1 MHSHSHG
8 LSDSA
13 LGGLDRRAT
22 RWLVIA
28 IVPLLVATVVGLVI
42 LRPTGGAPDVS
53 DSLGIP
59 TDLYNGTVTKVVDEE
74 CNAGGEVAANSAIQC
89 ARVVVRLTNG
99 PDEDRLVTLDWTGGG
114 GSPVLEQGDRI
125 VLGHVTDLPAD
136 APADADYYF
145 ADFQRRSPMIWL
157 AVLFAIAVVALGRLR
172 GLRALVALGISLL
185 VLVKF
190 VLPSIL
196 EGHSPVLVAVVGSSA
211 ILVAALF
218 LSHGLNVRTAT
229 AVLGTLVSL
238 GITGVLAVA
247 FVGATQ
253 LTGLASEEAGYLQ
266 AMASQINLE
275 GLILGG
281 IIIGSLGVLD
291 DVTVTQ
297 ASAVWELHQ
306 ANPTMGFGGLYR
318 SALRIGRDHIAS
330 TVNTLVLAYAGAS
343 LPLLILFTQS
353 HVRLGNVLTGEVVAV
368 EIVRTLV
375 GSIGLV
381 AAVPVTTALTA
392 LVITADH
399 AEHAE
404 SFTTEGTG
412 NSTDRADDGA
422 PGDPGQRATAPELPD
437 AP

>member
-1 MHSHSHG
+1 MHGMHGPHNHSLPEG
-8 LSDSA
+8 RLST
-13 LGGLDRRAT
+13 RAT

-28 IVPLLVATVVGLVI
+28 IAPLLVATVVGLVI
-42 LRPTGGAPDVS
+42 LRPTGDGPDVS
-53 DSLGIP
+53 TNLGVP
-59 TDLYNGTVTKVVDEE
+59 ADLVNGTVTRVEE
-74 CNAGGEVAANSAIQC
+74 DQCSAGAEVASAIQC
-89 ARVVVRLTNG
+89 ARVAVTLTSG
-99 PDEDRLVTLDWTGGG
+99 PDDGRIVTLDWTGGG
-114 GSPVLEQGDRI
+114 GSPILEEGDRI

-136 APADADYYF
+136 APPDADYYF
-145 ADFQRRSPMIWL
+145 ADFQRRTPMIWL
-157 AVLFAIAVVALGRLR
+157 ALLFAIAVVALGRLR
-172 GLRALVALGISLL
+172 GLRALIALGLSLL

-190 VLPSIL
+190 VLPAIL
-196 EGHSPVLVAVVGSSA
+196 DGSSPVLVAIVGSAA

-238 GITGVLAVA
+238 GITGVLAVV
-247 FVGATQ
+247 FVRATQ

-306 ANPTMGFGGLYR
+306 ANPALGFGGLYR

-343 LPLLILFTQS
+343 LPLLILFTESQI
-353 HVRLGNVLTGEVVAV
+353 RLGNVLTGEVVAV
-368 EIVRTLV
+368 EVVRTLV

-381 AAVPVTTALTA
+381 ASVPVTTALTA

-399 AEHAE
+399 AER
-404 SFTTEGTG
+404 FTPDGEG
-412 NSTDRADDGA
+412 NSTLRADRFPARGQTG
-422 PGDPGQRATAPELPD
+422 PGELSDTP
-437 AP
+437 